1 MVTSGRGLGRL
12 ASPVTANVLAVVA
25 VLSVAAV
32 IWLEVLIHE
41 GNLGQNVLNLVI
53 LITIG
58 AAGLVVARAQPRNP
72 VGWLLLAS
80 ALGLALSYAGGSYAV
95 LIYRQGHRAL
105 PFGPVAVLLNLLWAP
120 GIVTF
125 GLIVLLFPDGR
136 LTRGWRRVM
145 WAYLAVAGCWPAAI
159 YAVAISTIA
168 GHRIQLD
175 SGGGLTVIDSPA
187 GSAAWLGTLEELIL
201 PLIVAFWVLIL
212 ARQAARYR
220 RATGEERAQLKWL
233 LWGSIVFMLSG
244 TVTVLASTLEP
255 KPSAVIQV
263 AEVIALVALNAFPLS
278 IGVAILKYR
287 LYEIDRVISRTLA
300 YVIVTGLLVGCYAGV
315 VALGTDVLPF
325 RGSVAV
331 AASTL
336 VVAAL
341 FNPLRRRVQHAVDR
355 RFNRAGYD
363 AELTVAAFAARLQ
376 DAVDP
381 AAVQA
386 DLLGAVQ
393 RSLEPVYASVWL
405 SRE

>member
-25 VLSVAAV
+25 VLTVAAV
-32 IWLEVLIHE
+32 IWLEVLIQE

-80 ALGLALSYAGGSYAV
+80 ALGLALGYAGGSYAV

-187 GSAAWLGTLEELIL
+187 GNAAWLGTLEQLIL

-255 KPSAVIQV
+255 NPSAVVQV

-355 RFNRAGYD
+355 RFNRARYD

-393 RSLEPVYASVWL
+393 RSLEPVHASGWL

>member
-25 VLSVAAV
+25 VLTVAAV

-95 LIYRQGHRAL
+95 LIYRQGHRSL
-105 PFGPVAVLLNLLWAP
+105 PFGPVAILLNLLWAP

-136 LTRGWRRVM
+136 LTRGWRWVM

-159 YAVAISTIA
+159 YAVAIGTIA
-168 GHRIQLD
+168 GHRIQVD

-187 GSAAWLGTLEELIL
+187 GSAAWLGALEELIL
-201 PLIVAFWVLIL
+201 PLMVAFWVLIL

-220 RATGEERAQLKWL
+220 NASGEERAQLKWL

-244 TVTVLASTLEP
+244 TVTVLAGTLDP
-255 KPSAVIQV
+255 NPSVIVRV
-263 AEVIALVALNAFPLS
+263 AEGVALVALNAFPLS
-278 IGVAILKYR
+278 VGVAILKYR

-355 RFNRAGYD
+355 RFNRARYD

-393 RSLEPVYASVWL
+393 RSLEPVHASVWL

>member
-393 RSLEPVYASVWL
+393 RSLEPVHASVWL

>member
-25 VLSVAAV
+25 VLTVAAV

-53 LITIG
+53 LITVG

-80 ALGLALSYAGGSYAV
+80 ALGLALSNASGSYAV
-95 LIYRQGHRAL
+95 LIYRQGHRSL

-159 YAVAISTIA
+159 YAVAISIIA

-187 GSAAWLGTLEELIL
+187 DSAAWLGALEELIL
-201 PLIVAFWVLIL
+201 PLVVAFWVLIL

-220 RATGEERAQLKWL
+220 NASGEERAQLKWL

-255 KPSAVIQV
+255 NPSAVVQV
-263 AEVIALVALNAFPLS
+263 AEVIALVTLNAFPLS

-355 RFNRAGYD
+355 RFNRARYD

-393 RSLEPVYASVWL
+393 RSLEPAHASVWL

>member
-1 MVTSGRGLGRL
+1 MVTSGRGLRRL

-25 VLSVAAV
+25 VLTVAAV

-80 ALGLALSYAGGSYAV
+80 ALGLALGYAGGSYAV

-105 PFGPVAVLLNLLWAP
+105 PFGPGAVLLNLLWAP

-136 LTRGWRRVM
+136 LTRGWGQVM

-187 GSAAWLGTLEELIL
+187 GSARWLATAQELIL
-201 PLIVAFWVLIL
+201 PVIVAFWVLIL

-255 KPSAVIQV
+255 NPSAVVQV

-355 RFNRAGYD
+355 RFNRARYD

-393 RSLEPVYASVWL
+393 RSLEPVHASVWL

>member
-25 VLSVAAV
+25 VLTVAAV

-95 LIYRQGHRAL
+95 LIYRQGHRSL
-105 PFGPVAVLLNLLWAP
+105 PFGPVAILLNLLWAP

-159 YAVAISTIA
+159 YAVAIGTIA

-187 GSAAWLGTLEELIL
+187 GSAAWLGALEELIL
-201 PLIVAFWVLIL
+201 PLMVAFWVLIL

-220 RATGEERAQLKWL
+220 NASGEECAQLKWL

-244 TVTVLASTLEP
+244 TVIVLAGTLDP
-255 KPSAVIQV
+255 NPSVIVRV
-263 AEVIALVALNAFPLS
+263 AEGVALVALNAFPLS
-278 IGVAILKYR
+278 VGVAILKYR

-355 RFNRAGYD
+355 RFNRARYD
-363 AELTVAAFAARLQ
+363 ADLTVAAFAARLQ

-393 RSLEPVYASVWL
+393 RSLEPVHASVWL